1 MKSMHWC
8 VFITLIALL
17 VSTMACGGGNFSI
30 SGKNHP
36 GPLSPGPSSPSGTS
50 NPGSNS
56 SSSSP
61 GTPTSFVQSFSV
73 GIAHASGNY
82 GFTNE
87 NYLVEGAQ
95 RIQQL
100 GSKSI
105 FVYLTPEFRKTYPDH
120 DSGSW
125 LAAEPTNLA
134 DLVQTAPY
142 AQVLK
147 LPFETV
153 VLTTYTFANHDHVAG
168 FAGSGRAQAEEDEFY
183 NLATYLFR
191 HYAGTGK
198 TFVLKNW
205 EGDWI
210 GLQGQGVQFTGNNIS
225 DSMITDMKVW
235 LSARQRG
242 VTRARQDAGNPSTVN
257 VFNAVEVN
265 RVLDFAQKGLARV
278 INTVIPAVAPD
289 MVTYSS
295 YDSALRG
302 TDPGSMQAAM
312 TLALNTIKQFAPDP
326 LGLGDKRILISE
338 FGLYENERTHTEV
351 MWRTNT
357 LLRTAKA
364 AGLSGAFM
372 WNVFDNECHE
382 ANGQA
387 APIDAAEGNPQR
399 PLNQQCRG
407 LWAIRPDGSTS
418 SVVGVLQKFW

>member
-1 MKSMHWC
+1 MKFAPLC
-8 VFITLIALL
+8 LFILLSAL
-17 VSTMACGGGNFSI
+17 VCTVACGGGSF
-30 SGKNHP
+30 
-36 GPLSPGPSSPSGTS
+36 SPSAKASANPATGNPASGTTS
-50 NPGSNS
+50 GSIA
-56 SSSSP
+56 
-61 GTPTSFVQSFSV
+61 GTATNFLQTFSA

-87 NYLVEGAQ
+87 NYLIEGAE

-105 FVYLTPEFRKTYPDH
+105 FVYLTPTFRSTYPDRK
-120 DSGSW
+120 SASW
-125 LAAEPTNLA
+125 PATDPTNVA
-134 DLVQTAPY
+134 DLVQAAPY
-142 AQVLK
+142 AHVLG
-147 LPFETV
+147 LPFQTI
-153 VLTTYTFANHDHVAG
+153 VLTAYTFATHDQVAG
-168 FAGSGRAQAEEDEFY
+168 FASSGREQAEENEFY
-183 NLATYLFR
+183 NLAIYLFH
-191 HYAGTGK
+191 HYEGTGK

-210 GLQGQGVQFTGNNIS
+210 GLQGSRDASRNIS
-225 DSMITDMKVW
+225 DSMINDMRAW

-242 VTRARQDAGNPSTVN
+242 VTRARQDAGNPTTVN

-265 RVLDFAQKGLARV
+265 RVLDFAQNGLARV
-278 INTVIPAVAPD
+278 INTVVPAVASD

-295 YDSALRG
+295 YDSTLQG

-338 FGLYENERTHTEV
+338 FGLYENERQKETI
-351 MWRTNT
+351 WRTQT
-357 LLRTAKA
+357 LLSTAKS

-382 ANGQA
+382 AKGQA
-387 APIDAAEGNPQR
+387 APIDTPQGDPLR
-399 PLNQQCRG
+399 PTDGECRG

-418 SVVGVLQKFW
+418 SVVSVLQKYW